1 MWQAEKM
8 PHSCAA
14 WKCTNRF
21 TVQTKSQGITF
32 HRFPKDTSRR
42 KQWEVALR
50 REGFSASSSSMLC
63 SEHFKPEDFDR
74 TGQTVRIRD
83 GAVPSVF
90 SFPAHPQRPAATR
103 TAEPSKKVLKEE
115 TLAADCSQLVQDT
128 DEPLPDHSY
137 VLPSSPD
144 DLRARLSDAL
154 ARVESLEREKRNAK
168 DRERRA
174 KNTVNRQNSVE
185 DYFHKK
191 NSTPCTPQ
199 EAAVLTESILSV
211 IVKNMR
217 PLAVV
222 EGVDFQ
228 EMLATFR
235 TGYTLPSRRHF
246 TSMMEE
252 KYETTVE
259 RLKNKLKD
267 STSKITLT
275 TDAWTSVATEA
286 YLGVTCHFI
295 NDNWELTSYNLTTMP
310 IEERHTAENI
320 ASWVE
325 GVAEKFDFSLE
336 NVLAI
341 VHDNAQNI
349 VAAVRIL
356 EEKHGVAS
364 IRCAGHT
371 FQLVVNHTMKE
382 PVIDKALSAAW
393 CLVQHFKKND
403 VLKLQLQIQAL
414 ALDIKREQQQSRL
427 QQATAGQEAS
437 ANPLPKTRS
446 SSVLDTLLEGSNEED
461 TGLEDDGDSD
471 TVRNEVLLY
480 FGENYPKG

>member
-1 MWQAEKM
+1 
-8 PHSCAA
+8 
-14 WKCTNRF
+14 
-21 TVQTKSQGITF
+21 
-32 HRFPKDTSRR
+32 
-42 KQWEVALR
+42 
-50 REGFSASSSSMLC
+50 
-63 SEHFKPEDFDR
+63 
-74 TGQTVRIRD
+74 
-83 GAVPSVF
+83 
-90 SFPAHPQRPAATR
+90 
-103 TAEPSKKVLKEE
+103 
-115 TLAADCSQLVQDT
+115 
-128 DEPLPDHSY
+128 
-137 VLPSSPD
+137 
-144 DLRARLSDAL
+144 
-154 ARVESLEREKRNAK
+154 
-168 DRERRA
+168 
-174 KNTVNRQNSVE
+174 
-185 DYFHKK
+185 
-191 NSTPCTPQ
+191 
-199 EAAVLTESILSV
+199 
-211 IVKNMR
+211 
-217 PLAVV
+217 
-222 EGVDFQ
+222 
-228 EMLATFR
+228 
-235 TGYTLPSRRHF
+235 
-246 TSMMEE
+246 MMEE

-393 CLVQHFKKND
+393 CLVQHFKKSKPASTKLKQKQKQMGTAEHKLIQD
-403 VLKLQLQIQAL
+403 VAVRCNSAYYMINRLLEQRWPVVATRNHTAWKALPRSEKMNSGLEELEVVLKPFEQATVFLSGQSYVTGSVLSPLLKGLLKSTQKKSLSRWQKESVFKEDGENVALIAAALDPRFCKIKFLSSDDALKLQLQIQAL